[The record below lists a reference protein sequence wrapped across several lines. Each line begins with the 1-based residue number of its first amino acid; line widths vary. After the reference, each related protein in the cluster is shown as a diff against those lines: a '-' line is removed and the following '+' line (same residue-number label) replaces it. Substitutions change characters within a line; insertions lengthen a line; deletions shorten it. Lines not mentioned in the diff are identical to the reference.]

1 MKHHN
6 SGNMAQPSPII
17 VSPIN
22 SGDEKPQISHLP
34 ALFFIILG
42 LIIMFT
48 ADFTDKVNGI
58 IFFVLGLII
67 ESINLEKMKTS
78 KSKKGESTTSENLG
92 QATILTVLLLMIILP
107 VLAYYVLLSMA
118 QGFAG

>member
-1 MKHHN
+1 
-6 SGNMAQPSPII
+6 MAQPSPVI
-17 VSPIN
+17 VSAIN

-42 LIIMFT
+42 LILMFT
-48 ADFTDKVNGI
+48 YGSYETIIEDFAACFAGI
-58 IFFVLGLII
+58 ISIGLGLTI
-67 ESINLEKMKTS
+67 ESFNLEKMKTW
-78 KSKKGESTTSENLG
+78 KSKNDDSTTSENLG

-107 VLAYYVLLSMA
+107 VLAYYVLMEMA

>member
-1 MKHHN
+1 MV
-6 SGNMAQPSPII
+6 QPSPSI
-17 VSPIN
+17 VSPTN
-22 SGDEKPQISHLP
+22 SGDKKPQISHLP

-67 ESINLEKMKTS
+67 ESINLGKIKAS
-78 KSKKGESTTSENLG
+78 KSEKGESTTSENLG

-107 VLAYYVLLSMA
+107 VLAYYVLMEMA

>member
-1 MKHHN
+1 MV
-6 SGNMAQPSPII
+6 QPPPVIGSTNNPE
-17 VSPIN
+17 
-22 SGDEKPQISHLP
+22 DENHQILHLP

-48 ADFTDKVNGI
+48 ADFTDKVIGI

-67 ESINLEKMKTS
+67 ESINLGKIKAS
-78 KSKKGESTTSENLG
+78 KSEKGESTTSENLG

-107 VLAYYVLLSMA
+107 VLAYYVLMEMA

>member
-1 MKHHN
+1 MV
-6 SGNMAQPSPII
+6 QPSPVI
-17 VSPIN
+17 VSTNNPE
-22 SGDEKPQISHLP
+22 DENHRISHLP

-42 LIIMFT
+42 LILMFT
-48 ADFTDKVNGI
+48 EDFAACFAGI
-58 IFFVLGLII
+58 IFFGLGLII
-67 ESINLEKMKTS
+67 ESINLGKIKAS
-78 KSKKGESTTSENLG
+78 KSEKGESTTSENLG

>member
-1 MKHHN
+1 
-6 SGNMAQPSPII
+6 MAQPSPII
-17 VSPIN
+17 VSAIN

-48 ADFTDKVNGI
+48 ADFAAKQTGI

-67 ESINLEKMKTS
+67 ASINLEKIRTW
-78 KSKKGESTTSENLG
+78 KSKNDAPTTSENLG

-107 VLAYYVLLSMA
+107 ILVYYVLLSMA

>member
-1 MKHHN
+1 
-6 SGNMAQPSPII
+6 MAQPSPII

-48 ADFTDKVNGI
+48 ADFAAKQNGI

-67 ESINLEKMKTS
+67 LFINLEKIKS
-78 KSKKGESTTSENLG
+78 EKSKNDDSTTSENLG
-92 QATILTVLLLMIILP
+92 QATILTFLLLMIILL
-107 VLAYYVLLSMA
+107 VLAYYVFLSMA

>member
-1 MKHHN
+1 MV
-6 SGNMAQPSPII
+6 QSPPEI
-17 VSPIN
+17 VSPTN
-22 SGDEKPQISHLP
+22 PGDEKPKISHLP

-48 ADFTDKVNGI
+48 ADFAAKQTGI
-58 IFFVLGLII
+58 IFFFLGLII
-67 ESINLEKMKTS
+67 EVITLEKIKS
-78 KSKKGESTTSENLG
+78 RKSKNDDSTTSENLG

-107 VLAYYVLLSMA
+107 VLAYYVLMEMA

>member
-1 MKHHN
+1 
-6 SGNMAQPSPII
+6 MAKPPPTI

-22 SGDEKPQISHLP
+22 PGGEKPQISHLP

-48 ADFTDKVNGI
+48 ADFAAKQTGI

-67 ESINLEKMKTS
+67 AFINLEKIKTW
-78 KSKKGESTTSENLG
+78 KSKNDTSTTSENLG
-92 QATILTVLLLMIILP
+92 QATILTGLLLMIILL
-107 VLAYYVLLSMA
+107 VLAYYVLFSMA

>member
-1 MKHHN
+1 
-6 SGNMAQPSPII
+6 
-17 VSPIN
+17 
-22 SGDEKPQISHLP
+22 
-34 ALFFIILG
+34 
-42 LIIMFT
+42 MFT
-48 ADFTDKVNGI
+48 ADFAAKQTGI

-67 ESINLEKMKTS
+67 ESIILGKMKTL

-107 VLAYYVLLSMA
+107 VLAYYVLMEMA

>member
-1 MKHHN
+1 
-6 SGNMAQPSPII
+6 
-17 VSPIN
+17 
-22 SGDEKPQISHLP
+22 
-34 ALFFIILG
+34 
-42 LIIMFT
+42 MFT
-48 ADFTDKVNGI
+48 ADFAAKQTGI

-67 ESINLEKMKTS
+67 ESIILGKMKTL

-92 QATILTVLLLMIILP
+92 QATILTVLLLMIILL